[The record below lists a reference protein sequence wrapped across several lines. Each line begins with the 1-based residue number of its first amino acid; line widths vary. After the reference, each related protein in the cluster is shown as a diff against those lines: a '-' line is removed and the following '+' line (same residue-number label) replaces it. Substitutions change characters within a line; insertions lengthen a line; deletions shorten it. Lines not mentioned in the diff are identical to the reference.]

1 MKKILIPCVWLSGLC
16 YGQEKTSDSIK
27 SANIDEVEIIG
38 TKSVI
43 ADKSETVGRLPLKNL
58 ENSQVYTGI
67 TSRLI
72 TQQKIYN
79 LDDVV
84 RNAPGI
90 SKGTEGWAG
99 NTIYGGTEY
108 TSRGFPTQVKVLNGL
123 ANNIAAVSDIQNVS
137 KIEVIKGPSATL
149 FGSIITS
156 YGGLINRVT
165 KKPYEEQSLSVD
177 MSAGGFNFGR
187 VGIDANLPV
196 NKDKTLLS
204 RTNIAYNNQGTFT
217 DNGGYTQ
224 NIFVAPSFSY
234 QLNDRIKIDLNTE
247 FNAQKVSGMGSNVM
261 FTLTPAVL
269 KQYVGELLK
278 NGGVSPAYISA
289 VVSKMPTTIQ
299 EGFGTNNVADFNLN
313 RKISY
318 YDKNLVS
325 RASILNLNGN
335 VEYKISNQWKSI
347 TSIKFT
353 QGSDDG
359 YETRM
364 ILLPNVVKGVVA
376 GLLSGNLAGIDYG
389 TPGADYMARMS
400 RKFEDTFDSHQIQ
413 QNINGDFKIGDMRN
427 RIVIGLDY
435 YHQNIKSSW
444 RNFQSNKYGSLFG
457 YAFQNIFDT
466 VNIKEPNANYYNFEK
481 NRLDGLYQTSQVGT
495 TDFGGITNIY
505 STYINDVLNI
515 TDHLLVNAGLRFD
528 RFNAKGIFDGTTNK
542 YKDGYN
548 QSAFSPRF
556 GIVYQPVLNKIAIF
570 GNYQTGFS
578 NVGGTDEIGNVFRP
592 EHSYQ
597 FETGVKYAFFNGNFT
612 GTLSYY
618 NITVEDKVRQNPN
631 NVLFNIQDGSQKSSG
646 FEAEV
651 LGNVTKNLNVMLGYA
666 YNDSVYEKADSSVNG
681 LRPVS
686 AGAKNQAN
694 IWVHYHFDTNNFIKN
709 FSVGAGANYVG
720 ETYVMNQY
728 PDGAL
733 ISPAYTLVNAKISY
747 DRPSYSFALRIN
759 NLTNENIWTGY
770 TTVYPQMPR
779 QVVGSVALKF

>member
-1 MKKILIPCVWLSGLC
+1 MKKILIPCILLSGLY

-27 SANIDEVEIIG
+27 SAHIDEVEIIG

-187 VGIDANLPV
+187 VAIDANLPV

-269 KQYVGELLK
+269 KQYVGKLLK
-278 NGGVSPAYISA
+278 DNGASPAYISA

-325 RASILNLNGN
+325 RASTLNLNGN

-400 RKFEDTFDSHQIQ
+400 RKFEDTFDSHQVQ
-413 QNINGDFKIGDMRN
+413 QNISGDFKIGEMRN
-427 RIVIGLDY
+427 RIVIGIDY

-466 VNIKEPNANYYNFEK
+466 VNINEPNANYYNFEK
-481 NRLDGLYQTSQVGT
+481 NRLDGLYQTSQIGT
-495 TDFGGITNIY
+495 TDYGGITNIY
-505 STYINDVLNI
+505 STYVNDVLNI

-542 YKDGYN
+542 YKDAYN

-578 NVGGTDEIGNVFRP
+578 NVSGTDVSGNVFRP

-631 NVLFNIQDGSQKSSG
+631 NALFNIQDGSQKSSG

-728 PDGAL
+728 SDGAL

-747 DRPSYSFALRIN
+747 DRPSYSFTLRMN